1 MNASNVGRLR
11 PTSKVNQIN
20 GMRWYRA
27 IAWANRNRPLS
38 YGHTPMAASRYS
50 SGSGQFPMLHFAPDR
65 FTALLEMRA
74 LILASGFG
82 GPLRIRA
89 ASSYAVVLVK
99 LLLNS
104 IIDFSDA
111 RQRALIETSVQ
122 ELTGDWR
129 TYGHHLSSGHV
140 STVRSNLA
148 AAHTQALGQALH
160 LSRPDIEGFL
170 APSAVRPTVSNLIV
184 FPDRLLIDPGRLS
197 IQSRSDDR
205 LP

>member
-1 MNASNVGRLR
+1 MSVMSAFATNFESQSNQWHALVPCDSLGQQEHAPLLR
-11 PTSKVNQIN
+11 
-20 GMRWYRA
+20 A
-27 IAWANRNRPLS
+27 HAD
-38 YGHTPMAASRYS
+38 
-50 SGSGQFPMLHFAPDR
+50 GSEPVQQWEWQFPMLYFAPDR

-82 GPLRIRA
+82 RPLRIRA

-111 RQRALIETSVQ
+111 RQRALISTSVQ

-129 TYGHHLSSGHV
+129 TYGHHPSSGHV

-148 AAHTQALGQALH
+148 AAHTQALGQALY

-170 APSAVRPTVSNLIV
+170 ASSAVRPTVSNLIV
-184 FPDRLLIDPGRLS
+184 FPDRLLIDQRRLS
-197 IQSRSDDR
+197 IQSRSDDS